1 MQSAETRC
9 HANDF
14 KQTAASPVSPLAYN
28 VPLIVTVFAVV
39 TRYHNHSPLKSLFS
53 FNYYVRVTKYEIP
66 KLINFARK
74 NRRNLC

>member
-1 MQSAETRC
+1 MHSAETRC

-39 TRYHNHSPLKSLFS
+39 TRYPFTTIISYQNL
-53 FNYYVRVTKYEIP
+53 NYFHLTIMRS
-66 KLINFARK
+66 
-74 NRRNLC
+74 